1 MSDKDNNDSNSSE
14 ANARQAPS
22 AQVVH
27 DAIFAEA
34 ETELER
40 TTSALF
46 WSALAAGLSMGISM
60 IAEGLLTIHLPD
72 TEWRPLITNF
82 GYSLGFLIV
91 ILGRQQLFTENILT
105 PILPLLHRRDFKT
118 FKNVARLWSA
128 VFVGNLLGT
137 LCIALVTIQTDV
149 FEVDA
154 KMAFLE
160 LGNEALK
167 PSFLN
172 TFLGAIFAG
181 WLIALL
187 VWLLPFAET
196 ARVWVIIII
205 TYIIGIGSFGHII
218 AGSTEVFSLLING
231 DVSLLT
237 TTVDFLIPTLLGN
250 VVGGVLLVAVLNHA
264 QTVAGEDPK
273 GMDM

>member
-1 MSDKDNNDSNSSE
+1 MSDKDQNNSNSSE
-14 ANARQAPS
+14 ANARQSPS
-22 AQVVH
+22 AQIVH
-27 DAIFAEA
+27 DTIFAEA

-46 WSALAAGLSMGISM
+46 WSALAAGMSMGISM
-60 IAEGLLTIHLPD
+60 IAEGLLSIHIPD
-72 TEWRPLITNF
+72 AEWRPLITNF

-105 PILPLLHRRDFKT
+105 PILPLLHRKDLKT
-118 FKNVARLWSA
+118 FRNVARLWST

-137 LCIALVTIQTDV
+137 FLVALVAVKTDV
-149 FEVDA
+149 FEADA

-160 LGNEALK
+160 MGREVLT

-172 TFLGAIFAG
+172 TFLGGIFAG

-196 ARVWVIIII
+196 ARVWVIIIV
-205 TYIIGIGSFGHII
+205 TYVIGIGSFSHII
-218 AGSTEVFSLLING
+218 AGSTEVFSLLVNG
-231 DVSLLT
+231 DISILT

-250 VVGGVLLVAVLNHA
+250 VIGGVLLVAVLNHA
-264 QTVAGEDPK
+264 QTVAGEEDEI
-273 GMDM
+273 DM